1 MALRLGTYVCCKCG
15 KTFTKWVGGVVMGP
29 AEMELVLHPKCNA
42 CKIAQAKATFQKGI
56 KRPN

>member
-1 MALRLGTYVCCKCG
+1 
-15 KTFTKWVGGVVMGP
+15 MGP